1 MPTGQRTIA
10 IAAAVFVTALT
21 AAAQTPRRNIPPP
34 AAPPNAQPAV
44 LVLRVTDAPGPAGPL
59 HRLDVVQ
66 PRGWTKLPLA
76 SDEQP
81 EFTEDGAPRM
91 GAGCELARTVT
102 LGPGSP
108 DIRYYVYNLDLNDPQ
123 VASRWREFQQAQRS
137 EQRLARA
144 EARSYHEW
152 EQRKQKLLAVH
163 EQTTQEGVELLK
175 AGAYREALIT
185 LTRAAE
191 LNNGDP
197 VCRIH
202 LAQTRVALGH
212 DTEGGKVLRRAL
224 ELQPKLVPM
233 LLGLEQYYPSNEDFT
248 IQVDTLAQRLNQR
261 RDATPDE
268 YLLLGFMEFQRG
280 WMDEAYAAFRL
291 AARGRPKD
299 TLVQSYLDLTKPA
312 QTNISTSR
320 PSASK

>member
-1 MPTGQRTIA
+1 MPAGQRTIA
-10 IAAAVFVTALT
+10 VAAVLFVAAL
-21 AAAQTPRRNIPPP
+21 AAVAQTPRRSVPPP
-34 AAPPNAQPAV
+34 AATPNAQPAV
-44 LVLRVTDAPGPAGPL
+44 LVLRVTDLPGADGPS
-59 HRLDVVQ
+59 HRMDVVQ
-66 PRGWTKLPLA
+66 PRGWTKWPLVN
-76 SDEQP
+76 DEQP
-81 EFTEDGAPRM
+81 AFTEDGAPRL
-91 GAGCELARTVT
+91 GAGCELVRTST
-102 LGPGSP
+102 LGPGSQ

-123 VASRWREFQQAQRS
+123 IASRWREFQQAQRS

-144 EARSYHEW
+144 EARSHREW
-152 EQRKQKLLAVH
+152 EQRRQKLLAIH

-175 AGAYREALIT
+175 AGEYREALIT

-197 VCRIH
+197 VCRVH
-202 LAQTRVALGH
+202 LAQARVALGH
-212 DTEGGKVLRRAL
+212 DAEGAKVLRRAL
-224 ELQPKLVPM
+224 ELQPRLVPM
-233 LLGLEQYYPSNEDFT
+233 LLGLEQYYPYAEDFT
-248 IQVDTLAQRLNQR
+248 IQVDTLAQRVNQR

-312 QTNISTSR
+312 QTDVSTSR
-320 PSASK
+320 PAR